1 MELIKDYSALKSWL
15 AEYTGAQEGL
25 LHVHFGLIIFVV
37 TALLLQ
43 RRMRSPWP
51 LAAVAFFA
59 VANEIVDYIGP
70 DPWPLW
76 GSLADVLNT
85 LFWPLMLFLLARRG
99 KSAGDRIGSL

>member
-1 MELIKDYSALKSWL
+1 MEIVRQYSALKSWL
-15 AEYTGAQEGL
+15 SDYTGAEEGL
-25 LHVHFGLIIFVV
+25 LHVHFGLLIFVV

-59 VANEIVDYIGP
+59 VANEVVDYVGP

-85 LFWPLMLFLLARRG
+85 LFWPTLLFLLARRG
-99 KSAGDRIGSL
+99 RNQGDRVGRV